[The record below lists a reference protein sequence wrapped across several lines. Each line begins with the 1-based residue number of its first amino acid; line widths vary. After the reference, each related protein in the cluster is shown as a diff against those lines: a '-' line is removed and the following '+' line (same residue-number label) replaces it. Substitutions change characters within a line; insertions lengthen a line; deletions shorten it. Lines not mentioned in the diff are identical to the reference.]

1 MRGAGAEGKRLPPV
15 MTYEQYFHHE
25 EVCTRCTT
33 PLQKPFVY
41 LCIPASR
48 YVEYTSGILS
58 SPTESAFLVPR
69 MSAWAPERDQAPA
82 HP

>member
-1 MRGAGAEGKRLPPV
+1 V

-41 LCIPASR
+41 L
-48 YVEYTSGILS
+48 S
-58 SPTESAFLVPR
+58 SHFAVTHENRCL
-69 MSAWAPERDQAPA
+69 DQ
-82 HP
+82 